1 MIKSIHFGGGA
12 FSIIGYIG
20 VLNYFEKNQ
29 CIMKTLKLSG
39 TSTGAIFAFLICI
52 GLNSYD
58 MIRIFTPDVLK
69 VLININKMID
79 FEKNGNLV
87 NYDELWLKLRDICYE
102 KNYNLDT
109 LTFQELFEA
118 TGRNL
123 IINGTCIQNS
133 ECEFFNHVMYPD
145 MEIIKALEITTCI
158 PLLLK
163 PINYNGKFYVDGAIS
178 DNYIFRDCD
187 VIVGNN
193 IDFNRNFLFD
203 QRFDLI
209 DYTKNILIALISI
222 ITNIRYKSENCI
234 VITSESFLPYFD
246 NNSLFRMIL
255 DGYEKT

>member
-1 MIKSIHFGGGA
+1 MHNENA
-12 FSIIGYIG
+12 ETIGNICWSNFCIFNMYWSEF
-20 VLNYFEKNQ
+20 LRYDSYFH
-29 CIMKTLKLSG
+29 TR
-39 TSTGAIFAFLICI
+39 
-52 GLNSYD
+52 
-58 MIRIFTPDVLK
+58 RI
-69 VLININKMID
+69 
-79 FEKNGNLV
+79 E
-87 NYDELWLKLRDICYE
+87 
-102 KNYNLDT
+102 
-109 LTFQELFEA
+109 
-118 TGRNL
+118 
-123 IINGTCIQNS
+123 
-133 ECEFFNHVMYPD
+133 
-145 MEIIKALEITTCI
+145 I

-187 VIVGNN
+187 IIVGNN

-255 DGYEKT
+255 DGYEKIEIYFKKKC